1 MTADDALRSLD
12 QFPFEFYGTHFS
24 AYLASDRRL
33 YVPLADLCDAMEIG
47 TNAQAQRIRRNEA
60 IADAPITLPLQVPYG
75 DEGALQTRRLLCL
88 WLNRLP
94 YWLGTIE
101 ASRIPDADR
110 RRQVVRFQRE
120 FADVAWAAFRS
131 EILPEEMRAEMDAT
145 LPPAQQRHLATMDEA
160 ATMRRE
166 LAQVG
171 DRLGDVEERLGN
183 LEARIRGTDFINQ
196 AQAQRYQVMVN
207 VLASILKQRGK
218 GNQATV
224 HAEVKRTFD
233 VPSYQLIPQEEF
245 PRVVD
250 FLTGWYRR
258 LTPPS
263 TPLPDVFSQPD
274 QRSLF

>member
-1 MTADDALRSLD
+1 VTAENALKSLD
-12 QFPFEFYGTHFS
+12 QFPFEFYGSHFS
-24 AYLASDRRL
+24 VYLASDRRL
-33 YVPLADLCDAMEIG
+33 YVPLVDLCEAMEID
-47 TNAQAQRIRRNEA
+47 TNAQAQRIRRNEV
-60 IADAPITLPLQVPYG
+60 IDDALITLPLQVPYG
-75 DEGALQTRRLLCL
+75 EEGALQTRRLLCL

-145 LPPAQQRHLATMDEA
+145 LPPAQQRYLAAMDEA
-160 ATMRRE
+160 AGMRRE
-166 LAQVG
+166 LEEVG

-233 VPSYQLIPQEEF
+233 VASYQLIPQEEF

-250 FLTGWYRR
+250 FLIGWYRR
-258 LTPPS
+258 LTPPG
-263 TPLPDVFSQPD
+263 TPLPDVFTQPD

>member
-1 MTADDALRSLD
+1 MTADDALKSLD
-12 QFPFEFYGTHFS
+12 QFPFEFYGSHFS
-24 AYLASDRRL
+24 VYLASDRRL
-33 YVPLADLCDAMEIG
+33 YVPLADLCEAMEID
-47 TNAQAQRIRRNEA
+47 TNAQAQRIRRNEV
-60 IADAPITLPLQVPYG
+60 IDDALITLPLQVPYG
-75 DEGALQTRRLLCL
+75 EEGALQTRRLLCL

-145 LPPAQQRHLATMDEA
+145 LPPAQQRYLAAMDEA
-160 ATMRRE
+160 AGMRRE
-166 LAQVG
+166 LDQVG
-171 DRLGDVEERLGN
+171 DRLGDVEERLGQ

-250 FLTGWYRR
+250 LLTSWYRR
-258 LTPPS
+258 LTPPG

>member
-1 MTADDALRSLD
+1 MTVDDTLKSLD
-12 QFPFEFYGTHFS
+12 QFPFEFYGSHYS
-24 AYLASDRRL
+24 VYLASDRRL
-33 YVPLADLCDAMEIG
+33 YVPLADLCDAMEID

-60 IADAPITLPLQVPYG
+60 IDDALISLPLPVPYG
-75 DEGALQTRRLLCL
+75 DEGALQTRQLLCL

-145 LPPAQQRHLATMDEA
+145 LPPGQQRYLATMDEA

-166 LAQVG
+166 LEQVG
-171 DRLGDVEERLGN
+171 GRLGDVEERLGH

-218 GNQATV
+218 GYQATV

-250 FLTGWYRR
+250 FLIAWYRR
-258 LTPPS
+258 LTPPG
-263 TPLPDVFSQPD
+263 TPLPDVFAQPD

>member
-1 MTADDALRSLD
+1 MTADDALKPLD
-12 QFPFEFYGTHFS
+12 QFPFEFYGSHFS
-24 AYLASDRRL
+24 VYLASDRRL
-33 YVPLADLCDAMEIG
+33 YVPLADLCNAMEID

-60 IADAPITLPLQVPYG
+60 IDDALITLPLQVAYG
-75 DEGALQTRRLLCL
+75 DEGALQTRQLLCL

-110 RRQVVRFQRE
+110 RRQVIRYQRE

-131 EILPEEMRAEMDAT
+131 EILPEEMRAELDAT
-145 LPPAQQRHLATMDEA
+145 LPPAQQRYLATMDEA
-160 ATMRRE
+160 AGMRRE
-166 LAQVG
+166 LDQVG
-171 DRLGDVEERLGN
+171 DRLGDVEERLGQ

-233 VPSYQLIPQEEF
+233 VPSYQLIPQQDF
-245 PRVVD
+245 SRVVD
-250 FLTGWYRR
+250 FLIAWYRR
-258 LTPPS
+258 LTPPG